1 VTDDPVVLDFG
12 DDDEPTLLA
21 TQEVMDQFLEDPEE
35 AAEIIA
41 QVKAF
46 LAQL

>member
-1 VTDDPVVLDFG
+1 MDEFIALDY
-12 DDDEPTLLA
+12 DEDGVPTLSV
-21 TQEVMDQFLEDPEE
+21 TPEIMDEFLEDPEE